1 MLATSGPPY
10 LPAIVTRRLLPVLLF
25 ISASLLQGA
34 TSLPQITASHTEITE
49 AGTVFTGNARLDY
62 DGSILLA
69 DQISYE
75 PKTQLARAVG
85 HVSFTRGPQTVVPSR
100 ATHPRDRA
108 QKLTKTTPQRLLA
121 DELTFNLTDRTY
133 TVKNARLGL
142 DPLYISGTS
151 VEGGPDKIVV
161 HNAVVSLS
169 EPSSISPALR
179 AATVTYTPGDQI
191 QAKGARIGVGP
202 VPVIPLAAFNQSVND
217 PLLSHMKARVGYG
230 SRLGGELEL
239 GLLAPITRTFKL
251 GGDLDLYTNRGVMF
265 GPAAAYELD
274 NATTTVKGSLRSGFI
289 NDSGKRGNDILG
301 NPIQAN
307 REFVEW
313 EHYQTVGDNVT
324 LLGQVNYWSD
334 SEVTRDFRPKEFALN
349 QTPDNFLESDYTG
362 DNYVI
367 SAFTRF
373 QPNDYHLVQRRLPEI
388 RFDGLPVE
396 AGSGIYHRVNASL
409 AVLEDTSLKAP
420 TNTVNQVDRFDTYYG
435 LTRPFTPSEWFSI
448 KPVAG
453 TRFTYYDRAQAPHSD
468 YARGLAEAGF
478 DADLQA
484 SSTYDYKNERWDI
497 DGLRHLVKPYVSYR
511 AIGNADQGSNTAIP
525 AIDRTTFAT
534 GLQPLGLAD
543 RRDIDTLGK
552 TNTLRLGVNNALQT
566 RDRNYASRNLA
577 ELDVAGDWRFDRTTG
592 QDSLSAIQSQL
603 TLTPA
608 KWFSYDVYANVSPND
623 FTFEEINTGVTFK
636 DAGVWSVRV
645 GTNVLESSTPSSST
659 LTNTQG
665 GIGEYTLATHYFIN
679 EVYEA
684 ILNLRYDE
692 LGGRF
697 TYKAITLRQNIRNL
711 WFINYALAFSE
722 GDSRTGSTSIKVSV
736 ELANF

>member
-1 MLATSGPPY
+1 
-10 LPAIVTRRLLPVLLF
+10 VTRRLLPVLFL
-25 ISASLLQGA
+25 ISASLLRGDS
-34 TSLPQITASHTEITE
+34 SLPQITASRTDITD
-49 AGTVFTGNARLDY
+49 AGTVFIGNARLDY
-62 DGSILLA
+62 DGSLLLA
-69 DQISYE
+69 DRIDYN
-75 PKTQLARAVG
+75 PKTQIARASG
-85 HVSFTRGPQTVVPSR
+85 HVSFTRSPQTDVTSR
-100 ATHPRDRA
+100 AAHPRERA
-108 QKLTKTTPQRLLA
+108 KSKTQTTPQRLLA
-121 DELTFNLTDRTY
+121 DELTYNLSDRTF
-133 TVKNARLGL
+133 TVKNVRLGQ
-142 DPLYISGTS
+142 DPLFISGSS
-151 VEGGPDKIVV
+151 VEGGPDKIVIQD
-161 HNAVVSLS
+161 AVVSLS
-169 EPSSISPALR
+169 EPSSISPSLR
-179 AATVTYTPGDQI
+179 AGTVTYIPGDQI
-191 QAKGARIGVGP
+191 KANSARIGVGGTP
-202 VPVIPLAAFNQSVND
+202 LIPLSGFNQSAND
-217 PLLSHMKARVGYG
+217 PILQHMKARVGYG

-239 GLLAPITRTFKL
+239 SLLAPITRAFKL
-251 GGDLDLYTNRGVMF
+251 GGELDLYTNRGVMF

-274 NATTTVKGSLRSGFI
+274 NPYTTLKGSLSSGFI
-289 NDSGKRGNDILG
+289 SDRGKRGNDILG

-307 REFVEW
+307 REFIEW
-313 EHYQTVGDNVT
+313 EHHQTIGDTVT

-334 SEVTRDFRPKEFALN
+334 SEVTRDFRPKEFELN
-349 QTPDNFLESDYTG
+349 QTPDNFLESYYTG
-362 DNYVI
+362 DNYVV

-373 QPNDYHLVQRRLPEI
+373 QPNDYHRVQRRLPEF
-388 RFDGLPVE
+388 RFDGLPVD
-396 AGSGIYHRVNASL
+396 AGAGIYHRVNASL

-420 TNTVNQVDRFDTYYG
+420 TNTVNQVNRVDAYYG
-435 LTRPFTPSEWFSI
+435 LTRPFTPNEWFSI

-453 TRFTYYDRAQAPHSD
+453 TRFTYYDRAQAPRSD
-468 YARGLAEAGF
+468 YARGLAEVGF
-478 DADLQA
+478 DADVQA
-484 SSTYDYKNERWDI
+484 SSTYAYKNERWDI

-511 AIGNADQGSNTAIP
+511 AIGNADQGSNSAIP

-608 KWFSYDVYANVSPND
+608 KWFSYDVYANASPND
-623 FTFEEINTGVTFK
+623 LTIEEINTGVTFK
-636 DAGVWSVRV
+636 DAGVWSLRV
-645 GTNVLESSTPSSST
+645 GTNVLESNPQDSAT

-665 GIGEYTLATHYFIN
+665 GIGEYTLDAHYFIN

-684 ILNLRYDE
+684 ILRLRYDE

-697 TYKAITLRQNIRNL
+697 TYKGITLRQNIRNL

-722 GDSRTGSTSIKVSV
+722 GDSRSGSTSIKVSV